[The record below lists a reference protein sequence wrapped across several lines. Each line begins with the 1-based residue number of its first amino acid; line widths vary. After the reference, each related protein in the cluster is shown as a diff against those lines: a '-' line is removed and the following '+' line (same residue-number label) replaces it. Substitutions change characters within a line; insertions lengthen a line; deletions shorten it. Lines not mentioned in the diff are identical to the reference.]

1 MKIKELMSEDIVTLD
16 VQSDS
21 KTDVIKEL
29 ATLLFDADRITNLDG
44 FIEEIEKRE
53 ALGST
58 GVGFGVAIP
67 HAKTKF
73 VKHPSLAFGR
83 RSTGIDYDSLD
94 GEPTDLFFMIAAPEG
109 GENLHLKTLAKLSR
123 GLMDEDFRTSLRQ
136 AKTKKELINT
146 LSQID
151 KEINYQ
157 KSSNN

>member
-1 MKIKELMSEDIVTLD
+1 MKIKELISEDIVILD
-16 VQSDS
+16 VQSSS

-29 ATLLFDADRITNLDG
+29 ATLLFEANRITNLDG

-58 GVGFGVAIP
+58 GVGFGIAIP
-67 HAKTKF
+67 HAKTAL
-73 VKHPSLAFGR
+73 VKQPSLAFGR
-83 RSTGIDYDSLD
+83 RSTGLDYNSLD

-123 GLMDEDFRTSLRQ
+123 GLMDDDFRASLRKV
-136 AKTKKELINT
+136 KTKKEFIKT

-151 KEINYQ
+151 KED
-157 KSSNN
+157 